1 MKVSV
6 VISTRN
12 RQDSLGRTIRSVKG
26 LADEIIVIDNQSTD
40 NTAGVAKGLGAKVFT
55 RPNNLML
62 NVNKNYGF
70 SKATGDW
77 ILCLDDDEVVPPEL
91 AQEIKE
97 VLGNTEV
104 SGFWIPRKNIIF
116 GKWIQHGIWWP
127 DRQLRLFKRGAGKFP
142 EKHVHEYVSV
152 TGPTEVLRVAY
163 IHYNY
168 DSFSQFLEKMHVIYT
183 ESEVQK
189 HLSAGYRVD
198 WRDAIRFPLSDFIKL
213 YFAQSGYKDGLHG
226 LVLAILQAFY
236 SFVIFVKLWERE
248 KFREVDVPFGSVA
261 HELTKSKQ
269 ELAYWTHTVTSR
281 EVKNPFLKA
290 WHLVLRKFTRVS

>member
-1 MKVSV
+1 MMKVSV

-104 SGFWIPRKNIIF
+104 SGF
-116 GKWIQHGIWWP
+116 
-127 DRQLRLFKRGAGKFP
+127 
-142 EKHVHEYVSV
+142 
-152 TGPTEVLRVAY
+152 
-163 IHYNY
+163 
-168 DSFSQFLEKMHVIYT
+168 
-183 ESEVQK
+183 
-189 HLSAGYRVD
+189 
-198 WRDAIRFPLSDFIKL
+198 
-213 YFAQSGYKDGLHG
+213 
-226 LVLAILQAFY
+226 
-236 SFVIFVKLWERE
+236 
-248 KFREVDVPFGSVA
+248 
-261 HELTKSKQ
+261 
-269 ELAYWTHTVTSR
+269 
-281 EVKNPFLKA
+281 
-290 WHLVLRKFTRVS
+290 